1 MVNIHA
7 AVVGIPANSTLDDRL
22 RGVGQDV
29 LGWQQRLARMG
40 VAGHRISV
48 TRGATCTRDD
58 VLRAVDALARQLAA
72 DPDAAGLLV
81 MAGHGGEH
89 GALLHCAD
97 GALTVDQVTTQLD
110 ATLPGRGIAA
120 IFDVCPVAQATARP
134 VALRD
139 CDVVLAAAAPGHPAE
154 EVQIDGRWHGAFTW
168 ALHRVLDRWASTGP
182 HGALVPISPAILH
195 EQSTLVL
202 RGLGFAQ
209 QPTLVGPPSACQAPL
224 MGGDRV
230 VAAPLPAAVTRQ
242 VSPDNDSFT
251 VYDLQNGQGT
261 SIGTFVVTGSAF
273 TPTGGYVAMRDYWT
287 TIPTTAFVM
296 VPTTDSLPGTVP
308 NKVYTHFEFDP
319 NGGTSSYNLTPG
331 SGQTLFKLTVGSTIV
346 GYLMRTAGTPVALD
360 WYMTTS
366 PITTYFPTPAGGLTF
381 TPVSSSGSIT
391 AQMRSS

>member
-139 CDVVLAAAAPGHPAE
+139 CDVVLADSDVSRHHAQIVGTGGGWTIRDLGSTNGLRVDGRAVGAEPARLAPGA
-154 EVQIDGRWHGAFTW
+154 
-168 ALHRVLDRWASTGP
+168 
-182 HGALVPISPAILH
+182 AI
-195 EQSTLVL
+195 E
-202 RGLGFAQ
+202 
-209 QPTLVGPPSACQAPL
+209 
-224 MGGDRV
+224 
-230 VAAPLPAAVTRQ
+230 
-242 VSPDNDSFT
+242 
-251 VYDLQNGQGT
+251 
-261 SIGTFVVTGSAF
+261 IGTVRAQ
-273 TPTGGYVAMRDYWT
+273 
-287 TIPTTAFVM
+287 
-296 VPTTDSLPGTVP
+296 
-308 NKVYTHFEFDP
+308 FE
-319 NGGTSSYNLTPG
+319 
-331 SGQTLFKLTVGSTIV
+331 VG
-346 GYLMRTAGTPVALD
+346 
-360 WYMTTS
+360 
-366 PITTYFPTPAGGLTF
+366 
-381 TPVSSSGSIT
+381 
-391 AQMRSS
+391 